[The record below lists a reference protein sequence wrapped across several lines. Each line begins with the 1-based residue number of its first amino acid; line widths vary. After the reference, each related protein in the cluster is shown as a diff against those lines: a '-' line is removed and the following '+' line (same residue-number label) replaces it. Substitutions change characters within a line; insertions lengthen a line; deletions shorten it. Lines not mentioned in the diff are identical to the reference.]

1 MKKLKNRCPKCNKK
15 VIKFLCERQH
25 KLKGRKTKFCYVY
38 YCGLCEWHYDYIDL
52 K

>member
-1 MKKLKNRCPKCNKK
+1 MKKLKNKCPKCKRK
-15 VIKFLCERQH
+15 VTKFLSERQH
-25 KLKGRKTKFCYVY
+25 KLKGRKTNICYIY